1 MVNTEKETSIRIDKP
16 IAEQLKA
23 LGKKGESYNDVVQ
36 RLLSKAQINVP
47 VESELY
53 GFLLQLVQAMGKGV
67 KVVDVSSTLGETVAK
82 LGAVSGFRGENFRDW
97 GVQETAKA
105 TMITFLGIDDPFK
118 LMSTMMTQTINT
130 LIERFGAYEFK
141 PVLEQALEALAV
153 SFTRLFPEEE
163 DREGER

>member
-105 TMITFLGIDDPFK
+105 TMITFLGIGDRYT
-118 LMSTMMTQTINT
+118 LLSTVMTQSMST
-130 LIERFGAYEFK
+130 LIDEFGATEFE
-141 PVLEQALEALAV
+141 PILEQTLEAIAAA
-153 SFTRLFPEEE
+153 FARMFPEG
-163 DREGER
+163 EG